1 MRKRLDGK
9 DPPPAPQ
16 AATCAPPPRSLRCE
30 LPKGIALRDAVV
42 KRQFDALPYPLKRDN
57 IAAFKVPDV
66 GGARVVDEAE
76 RVACEW
82 VDPTISRKAHSIR
95 VLNRFVKIAV
105 SPMHDAALD
114 LEDEIAD
121 GIAL

>member
-1 MRKRLDGK
+1 
-9 DPPPAPQ
+9 
-16 AATCAPPPRSLRCE
+16 
-30 LPKGIALRDAVV
+30 
-42 KRQFDALPYPLKRDN
+42 
-57 IAAFKVPDV
+57 
-66 GGARVVDEAE
+66 VVDEAE